1 MMDRPRSDP
10 GASSALGKLAGFVIA
25 VVVLAGIYVGYQALQ
40 VLFPPN
46 TYETALLATVAD
58 TVDADGVLLF
68 DEVYVPGGGTL
79 GYLAA
84 DGERVSAG
92 AAVAEIYSSPEQAGL
107 RQQLTSLNDQIE
119 LLQRSQ
125 NTTATQLDSL
135 KKERASA
142 LYDMMDALD
151 SSAYDETAQGEEN
164 YILAQ
169 NKLWVIT
176 GEVSDFSAQI
186 ASLTEQ
192 SAQVQA
198 QLGEPTQITAPQTGC
213 FIRSS
218 ATGRLNAGADDILAL
233 NTTDLQAYLNS
244 GPELALD
251 GCAGKIVSGFA
262 WRYVGLCSA
271 KEGEKLLGDNGKPLT
286 RSVKIKFPGQMETP
300 LKASVS
306 EVTID
311 EATGLARFV
320 ITCEIINGDVLRLNR
335 ASAQIIV
342 GETTGLRVPIEAIH
356 YLKEDG
362 TESETQGENYIPGV
376 YVKYGNLARFCKI
389 DPVDNDHPLV
399 TDGEYRIVMPS
410 SSDKT
415 KTVSEVRLYDEII
428 VSGQNLYDGKLL

>member
-1 MMDRPRSDP
+1 MMDSPRSDS
-10 GASSALGKLAGFVIA
+10 GASGALGKLAGFVIT

-176 GEVSDFSAQI
+176 GEVASFSDQI
-186 ASLTEQ
+186 TVLTQQAATVQ
-192 SAQVQA
+192 S
-198 QLGEPTQITAPQTGC
+198 QLGNPSQITAPQTGY

-218 ATGRLNAGADDILAL
+218 SSGRLNAGSADILAL
-233 NTTDLQAYLNS
+233 DAANLKAYVES
-244 GPELALD
+244 SPEIALD
-251 GCAGKIVSGFA
+251 GCAGKIVSGFTWYYA
-262 WRYVGLCSA
+262 GVCSA
-271 KEGEKLLGDNGKPLT
+271 KQAEKLLGRDGKPLT
-286 RSVKIKFPGQMETP
+286 KSVEIRFPGQVETP
-300 LKASVS
+300 LKAKVS
-306 EVTID
+306 EVNID
-311 EATGLARFV
+311 AENDIARFV
-320 ITCEIINGDVLRLNR
+320 LSCEIINGDVLRLNC
-335 ASAQIIV
+335 ADAQIIV
-342 GETTGLRVPIEAIH
+342 GRNTGLRVPAAAVH

-362 TESETQGENYIPGV
+362 SEAEGQGENYIPGV
-376 YVKYGNLARFCKI
+376 YVKYGNLARFCRI
-389 DPVDNDHPLV
+389 DPVDDAHPQI
-399 TDGEYRIVMPS
+399 TDGNDLIVLPS
-410 SSDKT
+410 GTAGS
-415 KTVSEVRLYDEII
+415 VSQVRLYDEII

>member
-92 AAVAEIYSSPEQAGL
+92 AAVA
-107 RQQLTSLNDQIE
+107 
-119 LLQRSQ
+119 
-125 NTTATQLDSL
+125 
-135 KKERASA
+135 
-142 LYDMMDALD
+142 D

-198 QLGEPTQITAPQTGC
+198 QLGEPTQITAPQTGY

-244 GPELALD
+244 DPELPLD

-342 GETTGLRVPIEAIH
+342 GETTGLRVPIDAIH

>member
-10 GASSALGKLAGFVIA
+10 GASGALGKLAGFVIT
-25 VVVLAGIYVGYQALQ
+25 VVMLAGIYVGYQALQ

-107 RQQLTSLNDQIE
+107 RQQLTSLNDQTE

-151 SSAYDETAQGEEN
+151 GSAYDETAQGEEN

-198 QLGEPTQITAPQTGC
+198 QLGGPTQITAPQTGY

-218 ATGRLNAGADDILAL
+218 ASGRLNAGADDILAL

-244 GPELALD
+244 DPELPLD

-311 EATGLARFV
+311 
-320 ITCEIINGDVLRLNR
+320 
-335 ASAQIIV
+335 
-342 GETTGLRVPIEAIH
+342 AIH

>member
-1 MMDRPRSDP
+1 MADKTHSEP
-10 GASSALGKLAGFVIA
+10 GTPGVLSRLAGIA
-25 VVVLAGIYVGYQALQ
+25 VVAVVLAGIYVGYQALQ

-46 TYETALLATVAD
+46 TYETAMLATVAD
-58 TVDADGVLLF
+58 TVSADGVLLF
-68 DEVYVPGGGTL
+68 DETYISGSGTL

-92 AAVAEIYSSPEQAGL
+92 TAVAEIYSSPEQAGL
-107 RQQLTSLNDQIE
+107 RQQLTALNDQIE

-135 KKERASA
+135 RKERSGA
-142 LYDMMDALD
+142 LYDLMDALD

-169 NKLWVIT
+169 NKLWIIT

-186 ASLTEQ
+186 AALTQQ

-198 QLGEPTQITAPQTGC
+198 QLGAPTQITAPQTGY
-213 FIRSS
+213 FIRST
-218 ATGRLNAGADDILAL
+218 AAGRLNAGADDILAL
-233 NTTDLQAYLNS
+233 DAAGLEAYLNS
-244 GPELALD
+244 DPELPLD
-251 GCAGKIVSGFA
+251 GCAGKLVSGFT
-262 WRYVGLCSA
+262 WRYIGLCSA

-306 EVTID
+306 EVSID
-311 EATGLARFV
+311 EASGLAV
-320 ITCEIINGDVLRLNR
+320 
-335 ASAQIIV
+335 
-342 GETTGLRVPIEAIH
+342 H

-389 DPVDNDHPLV
+389 DPVDSAHPLV
-399 TDGEYRIVMPS
+399 TDGDYCIVMPS
-410 SSDKT
+410 STDKT
-415 KTVSEVRLYDEII
+415 KTISEVRLYDEII

>member
-1 MMDRPRSDP
+1 
-10 GASSALGKLAGFVIA
+10 
-25 VVVLAGIYVGYQALQ
+25 
-40 VLFPPN
+40 
-46 TYETALLATVAD
+46 
-58 TVDADGVLLF
+58 
-68 DEVYVPGGGTL
+68 
-79 GYLAA
+79 
-84 DGERVSAG
+84 
-92 AAVAEIYSSPEQAGL
+92 
-107 RQQLTSLNDQIE
+107 
-119 LLQRSQ
+119 
-125 NTTATQLDSL
+125 
-135 KKERASA
+135 
-142 LYDMMDALD
+142 MMDALD

-198 QLGEPTQITAPQTGC
+198 QLGGSDPDHRPSDGFT
-213 FIRSS
+213 SS
-218 ATGRLNAGADDILAL
+218 AALPAGGSTPGQTTSSRL

-244 GPELALD
+244 DPELPLD

-335 ASAQIIV
+335 AGAQIIV
-342 GETTGLRVPIEAIH
+342 DETTGLRVPIDAIH

-362 TESETQGENYIPGV
+362 TESETHGRELHPG
-376 YVKYGNLARFCKI
+376 
-389 DPVDNDHPLV
+389 
-399 TDGEYRIVMPS
+399 
-410 SSDKT
+410 
-415 KTVSEVRLYDEII
+415 RLCQIRQSCPFLQDRPC
-428 VSGQNLYDGKLL
+428 G

>member
-92 AAVAEIYSSPEQAGL
+92 TAVAEIYSDASQAVL

-198 QLGEPTQITAPQTGC
+198 QLGGPTQITAPQTGY

-218 ATGRLNAGADDILAL
+218 ASGRLNAGADDILAL
-233 NTTDLQAYLNS
+233 NTTD
-244 GPELALD
+244 LD

-342 GETTGLRVPIEAIH
+342 DETTGLRVPIDAIH